1 MDKEMIT
8 KDNLPSKCRPC
19 EGKVAALAKEA
30 VDKLIASYPEWQLVE
45 DKKIAKDFRFNDFK
59 ETKKFL
65 DRVADIAE
73 EQGHHP
79 TMTISY
85 KRLKITLTTHAASG
99 LTENDFIM
107 AKLID
112 KAGEQE

>member
-8 KDNLPSKCRPC
+8 KDNLPFKCMPC
-19 EGKVAALAKEA
+19 EGKVVALTKEA
-30 VDKLIASYPEWQLVE
+30 VDKLIASYPGWQLVE
-45 DKKIAKDFRFNDFK
+45 DKKITRDFNFKDFK
-59 ETKKFL
+59 SGKQFL
-65 DRVADIAE
+65 DRVSDIAE

-79 TMTISY
+79 VMTISY
-85 KRLKITLTTHAASG
+85 NKVKVTLSTHAAGG

-112 KAGEQE
+112 SVIGNS